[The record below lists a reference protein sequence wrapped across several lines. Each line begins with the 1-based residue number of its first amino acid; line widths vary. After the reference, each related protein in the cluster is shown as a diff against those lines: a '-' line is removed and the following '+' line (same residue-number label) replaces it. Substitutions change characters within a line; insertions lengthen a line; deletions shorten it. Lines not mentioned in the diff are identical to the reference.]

1 MIKVQIKDKQ
11 NVVINKTYYDRM
23 DLCWDLRFILDFPLH
38 KNYRED
44 LSNKICDLNFGQS
57 YKIFGY
63 EFKLIT
69 LSNPQ
74 PKLPIDELEECQKE
88 NELNYYGGRA

>member
-1 MIKVQIKDKQ
+1 MIKVEIKNKQ
-11 NVVINKTYYDRM
+11 GDVINKTYDDRM
-23 DLCWDLRFILDFPLH
+23 DLCWDLKFILDFPLH

-44 LSNKICDLNFGQS
+44 LSNKICDLNFDKT

-69 LSNPQ
+69 LSKPQ
-74 PKLPIDELEECQKE
+74 PKLLIDELEECQKE